1 MSVETRLSRNPQMK
15 EMKMPWQRHWIIADR
30 KVRSDL
36 ILLNHP
42 QNYRK
47 FVKCHIAKIRS
58 MLQRSPQEK
67 QRCWNSSYISGCRDM
82 KEHDKFFNTVDKLKN
97 MNVQINGDLLTII
110 FWVSVDQVPYVF
122 DSWSTVTNSSLLALH
137 IQLTCS
143 DRAGGNLTT
152 WLSQHHEQAKL
163 SNINSNLN
171 PYPSKACVL
180 DEM

>member
-15 EMKMPWQRHWIIADR
+15 EMKMLWQRHWIIADR

-36 ILLNHP
+36 ILSNHP

-82 KEHDKFFNTVDKLKN
+82 KEHDKFFNAVDKLKN
-97 MNVQINGDLLTII
+97 MNVQINGDLLTIRCTKK
-110 FWVSVDQVPYVF
+110 FWAFFCKIQ
-122 DSWSTVTNSSLLALH
+122 SLFK
-137 IQLTCS
+137 TK
-143 DRAGGNLTT
+143 R
-152 WLSQHHEQAKL
+152 K
-163 SNINSNLN
+163 NINQRNILRLHQR
-171 PYPSKACVL
+171 PFAIFRGACEFL
-180 DEM
+180 DDRNSPALKR